1 MNKSVLAIA
10 IGLVPHMA
18 LADYDSIDNYQGKP
32 ATEHTTQ
39 ANEAFAKHLPWNDN
53 TAFERTNRGLVA
65 ELEGEAATVRD
76 RFPHYSIMN
85 LNELPDSVNPSLYR
99 QGMLNYAAN
108 GLYEV
113 TEGVWQ
119 VRGADITNM
128 TIYRSDN
135 GYIIHDPLLTETAG
149 RAAWEFAKKHLPKVN
164 GEHKITGVIYS
175 HSHQDHFG
183 GSRGVIDE
191 SFDGLIIAPDK
202 FMESIAAEAMVGG
215 NAMSRRSQYQYG
227 TTLPTTTKGIV
238 DNALGLAPSQGD
250 VTLVPHN
257 KEINER
263 EEWVNVDG
271 LDILFIN
278 MPDAEAPSEH
288 VHWIPKYKALHT
300 AELTYD
306 GQHNIYTFRGAKTR
320 DALIWSK
327 YLHEL
332 KLRFADEAKV
342 LHQAHSAP
350 VWNEGNSEISEYL
363 TLQRDNYGFLHN
375 QTMRLANQGVTVND
389 IGREIEK
396 IIPQVQLDTWH
407 TNGYHGSYS
416 HNARAIV
423 NLYLGYLDLNP
434 VNVNPLQ
441 TVDKSCVYVK
451 AAGEK
456 TLIKASKTHYAQGEY
471 QEASQLLND
480 VLQCNPSNDIARQLL
495 ADSFEQ
501 QGYQSETMA
510 WRNSYLQGAY
520 ELRTGHVAD
529 SIKMSSVDIIANTPT
544 SGFLDFLAVSID
556 GNKAIELGLDFSLTI
571 SHPDLNE
578 HYYAEISNGNLTAI
592 QTDKPMKAD
601 TTLTINKS
609 DMSQLLVTELTLP
622 DLLESQKAALKGDSE
637 SFMKMASTVV
647 TFTPDFDIV
656 PMPNKSAK

>member
-1 MNKSVLAIA
+1 MKKSALALA
-10 IGLVPHMA
+10 IGLVPTMV
-18 LADYDSIDNYQGKP
+18 LADYDSIDNYKGKA
-32 ATEHTTQ
+32 ATQHTIE
-39 ANEAFAKHLPWNDN
+39 ANKAFAKTLPWSDK

-65 ELEGEAATVRD
+65 ELEGDAMNVRA
-76 RFPHYSIMN
+76 RFPHYSKMN
-85 LNELPDSVNPSLYR
+85 LKELPDTVNPSLYR

-135 GYIIHDPLLTETAG
+135 GYIIHDPLLTEAAG
-149 RAAWEFAKKHLPKVN
+149 RAAWEFAKTHLPKVK

-191 SFDGLIIAPDK
+191 SFEGLIIAPDK

-238 DNALGLAPSQGD
+238 DNALGLAPSQGEI
-250 VTLVPHN
+250 TLVPHN
-257 KEINER
+257 REINER

-288 VHWIPKYKALHT
+288 IHWIPKYKALHT

-327 YLHEL
+327 YLHEI
-332 KLRFADEAKV
+332 KLRFASEAKV

-350 VWNEGNSEISEYL
+350 VWNDGNNEIADYL

-375 QTMRLANQGVTVND
+375 QTMRLANKGVTVND

-396 IIPQVQLDTWH
+396 IIPQAQLDTWH

-441 TVDKSCVYVK
+441 TVEKSCVYVK

-456 TLIKASKTHYAQGEY
+456 TLVNAGQGHYAAGEY
-471 QEASQLLND
+471 QEAAQLLND
-480 VLQCNPSNDIARQLL
+480 VLQCNPANDQARQLL

-520 ELRTGHVAD
+520 ELRTGHIAD

-544 SGFLDFLAVSID
+544 SGFLDFLAVSIN
-556 GNKAIELGLDFSLTI
+556 GPKAIELGLDFSLTI
-571 SHPDLNE
+571 SHPDLDE
-578 HYYAEISNGNLTAI
+578 HYYAEMSNGNLAAI
-592 QTDKPMKAD
+592 KTQKPESAD
-601 TTLTINKS
+601 VILSIDKS
-609 DMSQLLVTELTLP
+609 DMTKILTSEMTLT
-622 DLLESQKAALKGDSE
+622 DLLSSKAAVLTDDNE
-637 SFMKMASTVV
+637 SFSKMMMVV
-647 TFTPDFDIV
+647 ETFTPDFSIV
-656 PMPNKSAK
+656 PMPVTKQK

>member
-1 MNKSVLAIA
+1 MKKTILALVIGSFSNLAI
-10 IGLVPHMA
+10 
-18 LADYDSIDNYQGKP
+18 ADYDSIDNYKGKS
-32 ATEHTTQ
+32 ATKHTVQ
-39 ANEAFAKHLPWNDN
+39 ANESFAKHLPWNDVS
-53 TAFERTNRGLVA
+53 AFERTNRGLVA
-65 ELEGEAATVRD
+65 ELDGDAASVRN
-76 RFPHYSIMN
+76 RFPHYDQMN
-85 LNELPDSVNPSLYR
+85 LKDLPETVNPSLYR
-99 QGMLNYAAN
+99 QGMLNYMAN

-113 TEGVWQ
+113 TDGVWQ
-119 VRGADITNM
+119 VRGADISNM

-135 GYIIHDPLLTETAG
+135 GYIIHDPLLTEGAG
-149 RAAWEFAKKHLPKVN
+149 RAAWQFAKKHLPKVN
-164 GEHKITGVIYS
+164 GEHKVTAMIYS

-227 TTLPTTTKGIV
+227 TTLPTTVEGIV
-238 DNALGLAPSQGD
+238 DNALGLAPSQGE

-332 KLRFADEAKV
+332 KLRFADQAEV

-350 VWNEGNSEISEYL
+350 VWNDGEGEIAEYL

-375 QTMRLANQGVTVND
+375 QTMRLANKGVTVND
-389 IGREIEK
+389 VGREIEK
-396 IIPQVQLDTWH
+396 IIPQVQLDTWY

-441 TVDKSCVYVK
+441 TIDKSCVYVNVV
-451 AAGEK
+451 GEK
-456 TLIKASKTHYAQGEY
+456 VMLEAGYRHYASGEY
-471 QEASQLLND
+471 QQASQLLND
-480 VLQCNPSNDIARQLL
+480 VLQCNPSNDKARQIL

-520 ELRTGHVAD
+520 ELRTGHIAE

-544 SGFLDFLAVSID
+544 AGFLDFLAVSID
-556 GNKAIELGLDFSLTI
+556 GVKAIELGLDFSLTI
-571 SHPDLNE
+571 SHPDLGE

-592 QTDKPMKAD
+592 QTEEPVKAD
-601 TTLTINKS
+601 TSLIISKADMSEILVSDITLTDLIENKRAKL
-609 DMSQLLVTELTLP
+609 Q
-622 DLLESQKAALKGDSE
+622 GDTQ
-637 SFMKMASTVV
+637 SFMKLASTME
-647 TFTPDFDIV
+647 TFTPDFHIV
-656 PMPNKSAK
+656 PMPVKK